1 MPLTRLD
8 ELCINTIRTLAMDMV
23 QRANSGHPG
32 TAMGLATA
40 AYVLWTRHLRYNPR
54 DPKWPGRDRFILSA
68 GHASPLLYSL
78 LYLTGYDVTLDD
90 LKNFRQWGSITPG
103 HPESAHTPGVE
114 VTTGPLG
121 QGFAN
126 GVGMAIAERYLAA
139 MFNRPGHAVIDHR
152 IYAICS
158 DGDLMEGVASE
169 AASLAGHL
177 RLGKLI
183 YLYDDNKISID
194 GSTDLTFTED
204 VGRRFEAYGWHVQ
217 RIDGMDPDAVDAA
230 LTAARGETSRPS
242 IIIARTHIGF
252 GSPRYQDTA
261 FAHGNPLGEDEVR
274 ATKERLG
281 WPPDAHFY
289 VPGEALARWREAIA
303 RGRALQD
310 EWERR
315 FAAYEETYP
324 DAAARLRMALKGQL
338 PEGWDADLPS
348 FPPEKPM
355 ATRAASGKALD
366 ALAGR
371 IPWLLAG
378 GADLT
383 ENTHTKIAGALD
395 HSAAHPEGRVLR
407 FGVREHAMG
416 AIANG
421 ICAHGGVIPAV
432 GTFMV
437 FSDYLRPALRLA
449 SMSRLGPIFV
459 FTHDSVGLGEDG
471 PTHQP
476 IEHLPSLR
484 AIPGLVLIRPCD
496 ANETSVAW
504 RVAIERRD
512 GPTVLALTRQ
522 AVPVLDRSRLAPATE
537 LVRGAYVLSDAEGA
551 RPDVILIGTG
561 SEVAIALD
569 AQALLRAEGID
580 ARVVSMPSWELFEAQ
595 PRAYRDEVLPPAVTA
610 RVAVEAASPFGWE
623 RWVGAEG
630 RVVGIAGRFGA
641 SAPYKV
647 IYEKLGLTPANVA
660 QQARELV
667 RGAARAQ
674 P

>member
-1 MPLTRLD
+1 MPLSRLD

-40 AYVLWTRHLRYNPR
+40 AYVLWTRHLRFNPR
-54 DPKWPGRDRFILSA
+54 DPAWPGRDRFILSA
-68 GHASPLLYSL
+68 GHASALLYSL

-90 LKNFRQWGSITPG
+90 LKRFRQWGSLTPG

-126 GVGMAIAERYLAA
+126 GVGMAIAERYLATL
-139 MFNRPGHAVIDHR
+139 FNRPGHTVIDHA

-204 VGRRFEAYGWHVQ
+204 VGQRFEAYGWHVQ
-217 RIDGMDPDAVDAA
+217 RIDGMDADAVDAA
-230 LTAARGETSRPS
+230 LTAARRETSRPS
-242 IIIARTHIGF
+242 LVIARTHIGY

-274 ATKERLG
+274 ATKERLE
-281 WPPDAHFY
+281 WPPDAQFY
-289 VPGEALARWREAIA
+289 VPDEALARWREAVE
-303 RGRALQD
+303 RGRALQA
-310 EWERR
+310 EWEAR
-315 FAAYEETYP
+315 FAAYEQAYP
-324 DAAARLRMALKGQL
+324 VDAARLRAALAGEL

-348 FPPEKPM
+348 FPPDGPV

-366 ALAGR
+366 ALAKR

-383 ENTHTKIAGALD
+383 ENTNTKISDALD
-395 HSAAHPEGRVLR
+395 HSAEHPEGRVLR

-421 ICAHGGVIPAV
+421 MCAHGGVIPAV
-432 GTFMV
+432 GTFLV
-437 FSDYLRPALRLA
+437 FSDYLRPTLRLA

-484 AIPGLVLIRPCD
+484 AIPGLVVIRPCD

-504 RVAIERRD
+504 RVAIQRRD
-512 GPTVLALTRQ
+512 GPTALALTRQ
-522 AVPVLDRSRLAPATE
+522 PVPVLDRSTLAPADE
-537 LVRGAYVLSDAEGA
+537 LVRGAYVLADSAGPT
-551 RPDVILIGTG
+551 PDVILIGTG
-561 SEVAIALD
+561 SEVPIALE
-569 AQALLRAEGID
+569 AQALLRDEGID

-595 PRAYRDEVLPPAVTA
+595 PTSYRDAVLPPAVTA

-623 RWVGAEG
+623 RWVGTGG

-647 IYEKLGLTPANVA
+647 IYEKLGLTAANVA
-660 QQARELV
+660 RHARELV
-667 RGAARAQ
+667 RGAASVER
-674 P
+674 